1 MCVCEGRK
9 QEFFAALAKEVSSM
23 KVHTSIKAAAR
34 EGAAEKLRGRMREG
48 KNENSAF
55 WRQQAVTLEQLPI
68 DCS

>member
-23 KVHTSIKAAAR
+23 KVHTSVKAAAR
-34 EGAAEKLRGRMREG
+34 LGAAERLRERMREG

-55 WRQQAVTLEQLPI
+55 WWQQAVTLEQLSM